1 MGFLVLRGPGRG
13 VTQNAEIPGMEQG
26 APQHR
31 PAERWVV
38 GKVQTKGL
46 RPRYAAYLIA
56 SVWLVA
62 VVVFG
67 VVEHLVDRDTYPN
80 VWLGMWWALQ
90 TVTTVGYGD
99 VVPATTAGKVI
110 ASFLLLGGL
119 SLIAVITGVV
129 TSAFVTQAQEAK
141 RASGDDPVIGRLD
154 DLAEALAA
162 VQADL
167 ARIPRDDA
175 RGQPDG

>member
-1 MGFLVLRGPGRG
+1 M
-13 VTQNAEIPGMEQG
+13 QQG
-26 APQHR
+26 APQRR
-31 PAERWVV
+31 PERWVAR
-38 GKVQTKGL
+38 KVQTKGL
-46 RPRYAAYLIA
+46 RPRHAAYLIA

-62 VVVFG
+62 VVVWG
-67 VVEHLVDRDTYPN
+67 TVEHLVDRETFPN

-99 VVPATTAGKVI
+99 AVPASTAGKVI

-119 SLIAVITGVV
+119 SLIAVVTGVV
-129 TSAFVTQAQEAK
+129 TSAFVTQAQEAR
-141 RASGDDPVIGRLD
+141 RASGEDPVIGRLD

-167 ARIPRDDA
+167 ARIPRGDA
-175 RGQPDG
+175 SRQPDG